1 MNPELYFVSFV
12 SLLTVLLVYGQSIA
26 VGMARRKYKIAPP
39 HTTGNLDFERV
50 FRVHYNTLEQLPIFL
65 IPLWIFALTV
75 NSVWA
80 GWLGL
85 VWLVGRVGYTYGY
98 YKTAK
103 TRHNS
108 ISMVSYLAGT
118 ILIIGSLLKVIA
130 GLL

>member
-1 MNPELYFVSFV
+1 MSPELFFPAFV
-12 SLLTVLLVYGQSIA
+12 SLLTVFLVYAQSIY
-26 VGMARRKYKIAPP
+26 VGAARRKYKIVPP

-50 FRVHYNTLEQLPIFL
+50 FRVHYNTLEQLPIFM

-75 NSVWA
+75 SSYWA

-85 VWLVGRVGYTYGY
+85 AWLVGRVAYMYGY

-103 TRHNS
+103 TRHNALS
-108 ISMVSYLAGT
+108 AISYLAGA
-118 ILIIGSLLKVIA
+118 ILIVGSLLGILP